1 MIHDPVLCLKSRAP
15 KSGIINRFI
24 AFGYLSHN
32 GSMYDSL
39 DQPRDTAK
47 RLAASGMKH
56 SLNTYVLLVFALVL
70 VGALSVGGASLLMVH
85 RMMDKTHAIAQ
96 ESLNV
101 DFINHLHN
109 KTYSLVLTIH
119 HLMVKNDERFR
130 QSAVEQAEE
139 IDRDLRDYL
148 IREEASPHPE
158 STEEIRLLK
167 ALRQNLAALTMTA
180 IHDAELQAITFEAWE
195 KLLEQHT
202 QEMQSQV
209 REINRLH
216 FEIIAR
222 KVDKT
227 RHSMT
232 VVFYLYALFL
242 LVSLALFYLG
252 YRLHARHIVR
262 PLTQLARAAGRVAD
276 GNLDTRVAV
285 VSGTEIGVLYGSF
298 NTMVDRLRDHEKQL
312 QNFNREL
319 EAKVHERTHDLE
331 RAYASLQQAQNELVH
346 FEKMALLGQVATTVN
361 HEIRTPLNTLYMNL
375 QLVRK
380 SFEACIG
387 DCKDKDVVARRIDVI
402 DREVLRISDMLEE
415 FVRYARLTPPK
426 MSTVAIHKLVHSVAE
441 MLSERFAQGHVTLKL
456 SLANAPCM
464 IRADESKLIQVLV
477 NLCINAIHAMPD
489 GGVLTLQCV
498 ERDDKVEISVADTG
512 LGIPEQNLDKVF
524 EPFFTSKASGLGF
537 GLSIVKRIVQDHGG
551 QIICRSK
558 VGEGSLFTL
567 TLPTSSP
574 FDQDTE
580 NECLTADC
588 R

>member
-1 MIHDPVLCLKSRAP
+1 MNDCP
-15 KSGIINRFI
+15 
-24 AFGYLSHN
+24 
-32 GSMYDSL
+32 

-47 RLAASGMKH
+47 RLATSGMKR
-56 SLNTYVLLVFALVL
+56 SLNTYVLLVFSLVL
-70 VGALSVGGASLLMVH
+70 AGALSVGGASLLMVH

-96 ESLNV
+96 ESHNV

-109 KTYSLVLTIH
+109 KTYSLVLTIY
-119 HLMVKNDERFR
+119 HLMVDNDERFR
-130 QSAVEQAEE
+130 ESAVEQAKE
-139 IDRDLRDYL
+139 IDRDLREYL
-148 IREEASPHPE
+148 IHEEASPHPE
-158 STEEIRLLK
+158 SAEEIRLLN
-167 ALRQNLAALTMTA
+167 ALRESLAALTMTA
-180 IHDAELQAITFEAWE
+180 IQNAHPQAMAFEAWE
-195 KLLEQHT
+195 EMLERHT
-202 QEMQSQV
+202 QEIRSQV

-232 VVFYLYALFL
+232 VVFYLYAFFL
-242 LVSLALFYLG
+242 LVSLALLYLG

-262 PLTQLARAAGRVAD
+262 PLTQLAGAAGQVAD
-276 GNLDTRVAV
+276 GNLDTRVTID
-285 VSGTEIGVLYGSF
+285 SRTEIGVLYSSF
-298 NTMVDRLRDHEKQL
+298 NGMVDRLREHEKQL

-331 RAYASLQQAQNELVH
+331 QAYTSLQQAQNELVH

-361 HEIRTPLNTLYMNL
+361 HEIRTPLNALYMNL

-380 SFEACIG
+380 SFAACAG
-387 DCKDKDVVARRIDVI
+387 DCKDREVVASRIDVI

-415 FVRYARLTPPK
+415 FVRYARLAPPE
-426 MSTVAIHKLVHSVAE
+426 MTTVDIHKLVHSVAD
-441 MLSERFAQGHVTLKL
+441 MLSERFAHGRVTLKL
-456 SLANAPCM
+456 SLAKAPCL

-489 GGVLTLQCV
+489 GGMLTLHCV
-498 ERDDKVEISVADTG
+498 EKNDEVEISVADTG

-567 TLPTSSP
+567 TLPKSSP

-580 NECLTADC
+580 NECITADC

>member
-1 MIHDPVLCLKSRAP
+1 MNDCP
-15 KSGIINRFI
+15 
-24 AFGYLSHN
+24 
-32 GSMYDSL
+32 

-47 RLAASGMKH
+47 RLATSGMKR
-56 SLNTYVLLVFALVL
+56 SLNTYVLLVFSLVL
-70 VGALSVGGASLLMVH
+70 AGALSVGGASLLMVH

-167 ALRQNLAALTMTA
+167 ALRQNLASLNMTA

-202 QEMQSQV
+202 QEMQSQL

-298 NTMVDRLRDHEKQL
+298 NTMVDRLRDHEQQL

-441 MLSERFAQGHVTLKL
+441 MLSERFAQGHVALKL

-464 IRADESKLIQVLV
+464 VRADESKLVQVLV

-498 ERDDKVEISVADTG
+498 ESDGKVEISVADTG

-567 TLPTSSP
+567 TLPTSNP